1 MKKSFSLHTLLSASF
16 AALIIVLTI
25 VLSVAIGHRSNEE
38 VRSEIGNSLKETSY
52 IMAGKL
58 DHYMWSRYGEVSML
72 STLSEMR
79 QTEELEGQRQVLNR
93 LKEKFPSF
101 SWIGMTDDEGT
112 VLSSTDGILEG
123 VDISERPVF
132 KEAQDKT
139 FIGDVHE
146 AVLLANLLPNPTGE
160 VMKFVDIS
168 TPVFNE
174 ENQFIGVLAAHLS
187 WEWAKEI
194 EDSMMKPLQK
204 RNSLEMFVVSG
215 IDNTVLLGPQEEL
228 GSVLQLTCVDKA
240 RKGENG
246 WVLEKWPDGKEYLT
260 GYVLASGYKDYP
272 GLNWVVLVRQ
282 PIDDAYAPIKET
294 LQYIYTFG
302 LILAGLLGILG
313 WIVAGKIT
321 SPLKNITT
329 AADQL
334 RRGER
339 VTIPAH
345 KGIKEIEVLSYS
357 LKKLISKLTKT
368 ETALEKME
376 NVAHH
381 DHLTGLPN
389 RIALYAFIEEAMK
402 NDLPFAV
409 LYMDLDGFK
418 KVNDN
423 LGHEAGDILLKDVS
437 ERLSEVT
444 PAGGMVARM
453 GGDEFVMVLPA
464 AAKPENDGMIV
475 GDSIIASINKPF
487 IVNVQEVSVGCS
499 IGGAVWEPATFATSK
514 VNEIIRRADE
524 ALYKVKRTGK
534 NRMAF

>member
-1 MKKSFSLHTLLSASF
+1 MKRSFSLQALLSASF

-25 VLSVAIGHRSNEE
+25 VLSVAIGHRFNEE

-79 QTEELEGQRQVLNR
+79 QTEDLDGQQQVLDR
-93 LKEKFPSF
+93 LKETFPSF
-101 SWIGMTDDEGT
+101 SWVGMTDKDGK

-123 VDISERPVF
+123 ADISERPVF
-132 KEAQDKT
+132 TEAQEKT

-168 TPVFNE
+168 TPVYNE
-174 ENQFIGVLAAHLS
+174 ENKFIGVLAAHLS

-194 EDSMMKPLQK
+194 EDSMMEPLLK
-204 RNSLEMFVVSG
+204 RNSLDMFIVSG
-215 IDNTVLLGPQEEL
+215 LDDTVLLGPEENL
-228 GSVLQLTCVDKA
+228 GSKLQLTSVKEA

-246 WVLEKWPDGKEYLT
+246 WVLEKWPNGKEYLT

-272 GLNWVVLVRQ
+272 GLDWVILVRQ

-294 LQYIYTFG
+294 QQYIYTFG
-302 LILAGLLGILG
+302 FILAGLLGILG

-321 SPLKNITT
+321 APLKNITT

-334 RRGER
+334 RRGEQ

-345 KGIKEIEVLSYS
+345 RGIKEIEVLSYS
-357 LKKLISKLTKT
+357 LKKLISKLTRT
-368 ETALEKME
+368 ETALERME
-376 NVAHH
+376 DVARR

-389 RIALYAFIEEAMK
+389 RIALYAFIEEAIK
-402 NDLPFAV
+402 DNLAFAV

-418 KVNDN
+418 KINDQ
-423 LGHEAGDILLKDVS
+423 LGHEAGDILLKAVS
-437 ERLSEVT
+437 DRLNEAV

-453 GGDEFVMVLPA
+453 GGDEFVMVLPVTA
-464 AAKPENDGMIV
+464 NPEKEGMKI
-475 GDSIIASINKPF
+475 GERIITSINNPF
-487 IVNVQEVSVGCS
+487 LVTGKGVSVGCS
-499 IGGAVWEPATFATSK
+499 IGGAVCESGINASIK
-514 VNEIIRRADE
+514 VNEIIRSADE
-524 ALYKVKRTGK
+524 ALYRVKRTGK
-534 NRMAF
+534 NRIAF

>member
-1 MKKSFSLHTLLSASF
+1 MDKFTGALSAIF
-16 AALIIVLTI
+16 AALIIILTI

-79 QTEELEGQRQVLNR
+79 QTEDLESQRQILNR

-101 SWIGMTDDEGT
+101 SWIGMTDKAGT
-112 VLSSTDGILEG
+112 VLTSTDGILEG
-123 VDISERPVF
+123 VDISERPVYQ
-132 KEAQDKT
+132 EAQDKT

-168 TPVFNE
+168 TPVYDE
-174 ENQFIGVLAAHLS
+174 ENTFIGVLAAHLS

-194 EDSMMKPLQK
+194 EDSMLEPLQK
-204 RNSLEMFVVSG
+204 RNKMEMFIVSG
-215 IDNTVLLGPQEEL
+215 LDDTVLLGPEEEL
-228 GSVLQLTCVDKA
+228 GNMLQLKSVDEA

-272 GLNWVVLVRQ
+272 GLDWVVLVRQ
-282 PIDDAYAPIKET
+282 PIEDAYAPIKEA
-294 LQYIYTFG
+294 LKYIYTVGF
-302 LILAGLLGILG
+302 ILAVLLAILG

-321 SPLKNITT
+321 SPLKNITA

-334 RRGER
+334 RRGEL
-339 VTIPAH
+339 VTILAH
-345 KGIKEIEVLSYS
+345 RGIKEIEVLSYS

-368 ETALEKME
+368 ETELERMEDVALR
-376 NVAHH
+376 

-389 RIALYAFIEEAMK
+389 RIALYDFIEETMK
-402 NDLPFAV
+402 KNHPFTV

-418 KVNDN
+418 KVNDT
-423 LGHEAGDILLKDVS
+423 LGHEAGDLLLKDVS
-437 ERLSEVT
+437 ERLKDAV
-444 PAGGMVARM
+444 PAEGLVARM
-453 GGDEFVMVLPA
+453 GGDEFVIVLPSTTDEQ
-464 AAKPENDGMIV
+464 KEGMRV
-475 GDSIIASINKPF
+475 GEHVITSINKPYL
-487 IVNVQEVSVGCS
+487 ITGQTVLVGCS
-499 IGGAVWEPATFATSK
+499 IGGAVWKSGTSVAGE
-514 VNEIIRRADE
+514 VNEVIRRADE
-524 ALYKVKRTGK
+524 SLY
-534 NRMAF
+534 

>member
-101 SWIGMTDDEGT
+101 SWIGMTNDEGT

-123 VDISERPVF
+123 ADISERPVF

-204 RNSLEMFVVSG
+204 RKSLEMFVVSG

-228 GSVLQLTCVDKA
+228 GSVLQLTSVDKA

-272 GLNWVVLVRQ
+272 GLDWVVLVRQ

-376 NVAHH
+376 DVARR

-389 RIALYAFIEEAMK
+389 RIALYAFIEEVIEDNLA
-402 NDLPFAV
+402 FAV

-418 KVNDN
+418 KINDQ
-423 LGHEAGDILLKDVS
+423 LGHEAGDILLKAVS
-437 ERLSEVT
+437 DRLNEAV

-453 GGDEFVMVLPA
+453 GGDEFVMVLPVVA
-464 AAKPENDGMIV
+464 NPEKEGMKI
-475 GDSIIASINKPF
+475 GERIIASINNPF
-487 IVNVQEVSVGCS
+487 LVTGKGVSVGCS
-499 IGGAVWEPATFATSK
+499 IGGAVCEPDINASIK
-514 VNEIIRRADE
+514 VNEIIRSADE
-524 ALYKVKRTGK
+524 ALYRVKRTGK
-534 NRMAF
+534 NSIAF

>member
-1 MKKSFSLHTLLSASF
+1 MKRSFSLQALLSASF
-16 AALIIVLTI
+16 ATLIIVLTI
-25 VLSVAIGHRSNEE
+25 VLSVAIGHRSNDE

-79 QTEELEGQRQVLNR
+79 QTEDLVGQQQILDR

-101 SWIGMTDDEGT
+101 SWIGMTDKDGA
-112 VLSSTDGILEG
+112 VLSSTDGILQG
-123 VDISERPVF
+123 ADISERPVF
-132 KEAQDKT
+132 TEAQNKT

-146 AVLLANLLPNPTGE
+146 AVLLAELLPNPTGE

-168 TPVFNE
+168 TPVYNE
-174 ENQFIGVLAAHLS
+174 KNQFIGVLAAHLS

-194 EDSMMKPLQK
+194 EDSMLKPLQK
-204 RNSLEMFVVSG
+204 RNSLDMFIVSG
-215 IDNTVLLGPQEEL
+215 VDDSVLLGPEEEL
-228 GSVLQLTCVDKA
+228 GSMLQLTSVKEA
-240 RKGENG
+240 RKGGNG
-246 WVLEKWPDGKEYLT
+246 WVLEKWPNGKEYLT

-272 GLNWVVLVRQ
+272 GLDWVILVRQ
-282 PIDDAYAPIKET
+282 PIDAAYAPIKET
-294 LQYIYTFG
+294 QQYIYTFG
-302 LILAGLLGILG
+302 FILAGLLAILG

-321 SPLKNITT
+321 LPLKNITT

-376 NVAHH
+376 NVAHR
-381 DHLTGLPN
+381 DHLTGLSN
-389 RIALYAFIEEAMK
+389 RIPLYAFIEETMK
-402 NDLPFAV
+402 KDLPFAV

-423 LGHEAGDILLKDVS
+423 LGHEVGDILLKDVS

-453 GGDEFVMVLPA
+453 GGDEFVMVLPVA
-464 AAKPENDGMIV
+464 AHPEKEGLKV
-475 GDSIIASINKPF
+475 GESVIASINKPF
-487 IVNVQEVSVGCS
+487 KVNVQEVSVGCS
-499 IGGAVWEPATFATSK
+499 IGGAVWDPATFDTSK